1 MLPQVGTEGAR
12 FCVTQELAGRLRA
25 PSVVTPK
32 LPGAQGPARHHFPK
46 LCHLGGRGK
55 MPCGQ
60 KRVKVEVETE
70 ISTPF
75 ISLCKSLARRAK
87 KARHI
92 ASSGNTTLG
101 SDPSPRQAL
110 ACRPCF
116 LLFYVF
122 TWSLGGKQS

>member
-1 MLPQVGTEGAR
+1 
-12 FCVTQELAGRLRA
+12 
-25 PSVVTPK
+25 
-32 LPGAQGPARHHFPK
+32 
-46 LCHLGGRGK
+46 

-116 LLFYVF
+116 LFCFVF
-122 TWSLGGKQS
+122 HYKVGAKSGEL